1 MSTIGNPARDVGVIR
16 SRRADTPC
24 EETSR
29 PWVLATTTIGSAI
42 VFIDSTVTNVALPQ
56 IRESL
61 GATAADS
68 QWIVESYALFL
79 STLILDAA
87 KHRRGEENGQP
98 EDETVPV

>member
-1 MSTIGNPARDVGVIR
+1 LSTIGNPPRDVGVIR
-16 SRRADTPC
+16 SRRADTLC

-29 PWVLATTTIGSAI
+29 PWVLAATTIGSAM
-42 VFIDSTVTNVALPQ
+42 VFIDSTVTNVALPR
-56 IRESL
+56 ILESL

-79 STLILDAA
+79 STLILAAA
-87 KHRRGEENGQP
+87 KHRRGEENSQP